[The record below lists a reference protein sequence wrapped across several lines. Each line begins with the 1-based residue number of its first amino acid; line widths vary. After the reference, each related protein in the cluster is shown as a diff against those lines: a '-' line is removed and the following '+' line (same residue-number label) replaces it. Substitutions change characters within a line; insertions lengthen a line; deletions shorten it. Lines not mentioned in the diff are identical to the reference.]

1 MALIVSTFQ
10 EMQRPLT
17 AANYTRC
24 NYTFTTLTREPKD
37 TSAHGIGRAHRWTG
51 MVRTSFLPSDD
62 SPRLPYHIPGN
73 ALAVVELRGV
83 SALLRASTCTAAGGG
98 AAAAAGG
105 AGGGAAAAAGG
116 AGAGAA
122 AAAGGAGG
130 AGGAGK
136 RRSEDQGSAMG
147 GDEIRSRGGEIRSR
161 GGEIRARA
169 AACGDAIALAAS
181 ASALADQI
189 DAGLQRWGVVTHGES
204 GQRVYAMEV
213 DGYGNHFFGDDANV
227 PSLLAL
233 PYVGYL
239 PPTDP
244 VYRATRQLLLDPDAN
259 PYYYG
264 ARYTGGGG
272 GGGGGGGEGGGG
284 GAPSLPGRGVS
295 GGTLLGGVGS
305 EDASGHAGLGYVWP
319 LSLAMRVLTLGGG
332 HGGDDD
338 DEARAVLVTL
348 REASGGTGLMHESF
362 WYADP
367 ADLSLTLSP
376 KLKPKPK
383 PKPKH

>member
-1 MALIVSTFQ
+1 M
-10 EMQRPLT
+10 
-17 AANYTRC
+17 
-24 NYTFTTLTREPKD
+24 
-37 TSAHGIGRAHRWTG
+37 
-51 MVRTSFLPSDD
+51 
-62 SPRLPYHIPGN
+62 
-73 ALAVVELRGV
+73 
-83 SALLRASTCTAAGGG
+83 
-98 AAAAAGG
+98 
-105 AGGGAAAAAGG
+105 
-116 AGAGAA
+116 
-122 AAAGGAGG
+122 
-130 AGGAGK
+130 
-136 RRSEDQGSAMG
+136 
-147 GDEIRSRGGEIRSR
+147 RGGEIRSR
-161 GGEIRARA
+161 GREFGARA
-169 AACGDAIALAAS
+169 AACADAIALAAS
-181 ASALADQI
+181 ASDLADQI

-272 GGGGGGGEGGGG
+272 GGGGGR
-284 GAPSLPGRGVS
+284 APSSPGRGVLD
-295 GGTLLGGVGS
+295 GVLLGGVGS

-319 LSLAMRVLTLGGG
+319 LSLAVRLLTLGGG

-338 DEARAVLVTL
+338 DEARAVLATL

-367 ADLSLTLSP
+367 RRYTRGWFAMANSAFAEAILTLAETRP
-376 KLKPKPK
+376 HLLFEG
-383 PKPKH
+383 